1 MHVRVYCTSGQLASV
16 CFCLS
21 HSTSGVCKKKTG
33 SRWLPPHASSRLR
46 AIWWVSSCVPLCFS
60 RFHGS
65 LKFPGTSKS
74 LQPPR
79 EQTFTILCSRTI
91 PFDRMGPSLE
101 SHACLQLVI
110 LLSAACTGECRTCGS
125 PHNGDLSRVAPAR
138 PATTSV
144 QDEASLGPLAGV
156 GQDAPIPARTA
167 LSGAEDTAQFNL
179 APHTF
184 DEIMHAPEIMSAPEG
199 SLSHRA
205 ARAFFSETRIRSSNP
220 TTHTHSGLRDGA
232 GSRDFPIA
240 RHTQQHERAWQCRQQ
255 TNILNHI

>member
-1 MHVRVYCTSGQLASV
+1 
-16 CFCLS
+16 
-21 HSTSGVCKKKTG
+21 
-33 SRWLPPHASSRLR
+33 
-46 AIWWVSSCVPLCFS
+46 
-60 RFHGS
+60 
-65 LKFPGTSKS
+65 
-74 LQPPR
+74 
-79 EQTFTILCSRTI
+79 
-91 PFDRMGPSLE
+91 MGPSLE

-110 LLSAACTGECRTCGS
+110 LLSAAYTGECRTCGS
-125 PHNGDLSRVAPAR
+125 PHHGDLSRVAPAR

-144 QDEASLGPLAGV
+144 QDEASLGHLSGV

-205 ARAFFSETRIRSSNP
+205 PRAFFSEIRSSSP

-240 RHTQQHERAWQCRQQ
+240 RHAQQRELKHIRMHVNGQ
-255 TNILNHI
+255 TDRLSVSDYLAPSLSLPL